1 MITKIQM
8 YKIRKMNLSQLD
20 RFLVDLYKSGYT
32 DGLKDGETE
41 FDDAL
46 ILSEEEAAEYFGQE
60 AINRAILET
69 KSK

>member
-1 MITKIQM
+1 MITKYQM
-8 YKIRKMNLSQLD
+8 DKIRKMNLKQLES
-20 RFLVDLYKSGYT
+20 FLANVYKAGFI
-32 DGLKDGETE
+32 DGLREGETE

>member
-8 YKIRKMNLSQLD
+8 YKIRKMNLKQLD

-60 AINRAILET
+60 AINRAMNE
-69 KSK
+69 KG